1 MNILDKIF
9 GRGSKRDYGSLQNG
23 KANKILKGLL
33 TYGLCHPKM
42 NGMDTGILVALKE
55 YEWEDVIVAI
65 ETYCRIKGINHKSHD
80 IEDFLDDV
88 DEYMQK

>member
-1 MNILDKIF
+1 
-9 GRGSKRDYGSLQNG
+9 
-23 KANKILKGLL
+23 
-33 TYGLCHPKM
+33 M

-88 DEYMQK
+88 HEYMQK